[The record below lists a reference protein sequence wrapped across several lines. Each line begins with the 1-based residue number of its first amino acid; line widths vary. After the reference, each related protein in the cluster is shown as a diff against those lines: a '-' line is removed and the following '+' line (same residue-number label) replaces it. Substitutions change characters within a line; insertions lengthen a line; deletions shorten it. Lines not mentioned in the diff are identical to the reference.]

1 VFNSISGE
9 VTYKDDNRIFLQAG
23 AVEWEIQVSRSTSDE
38 LPEEGQ
44 TAKVYVYL
52 HHRDDQMKLFGFSQV
67 VERDVFLD
75 LLKVEGV
82 GPRQALKILS
92 GTEVHRFIEAL
103 EGENLEILSAIPG
116 VGKRTAQK
124 IILKLKGKL
133 SVSTPGG
140 VSLEEDLVN
149 ALAGMGFD
157 RRSASTAVTSALRAL
172 PDRDLDREELERE
185 LFKTALAQ
193 LSGQEGKR

>member
-1 VFNSISGE
+1 MFNSISGE
-9 VTYKDDNRIFLQAG
+9 VTYKDDSRIFLQAG
-23 AVEWEIQVSRSTSDE
+23 TVEWEIQVSRSTSE
-38 LPEEGQ
+38 QLPEEGQ
-44 TAKVYVYL
+44 TARVYVYL
-52 HHRDDQMKLFGFSQV
+52 HHRDDQMRLFGFSQV

-103 EGENLEILSAIPG
+103 EGEDLELLSAIPG

-157 RRSASTAVTSALRAL
+157 RRSAAAAVTSAVRAL
-172 PDRDLDREELERE
+172 RDRDLDREELERE

>member
-1 VFNSISGE
+1 MFNSISGE
-9 VTYKDDNRIFLQAG
+9 LTYKDDNRIFLQAG
-23 AVEWEIQVSRSTSDE
+23 AVEWEIQVSRSTSDG

-44 TAKVYVYL
+44 TVKVYVYL
-52 HHRDDQMKLFGFSQV
+52 YHRDDQMKLFGFSQV

>member
-1 VFNSISGE
+1 MFNSIRGE
-9 VTYKDDNRIFLQAG
+9 ITYKDDNRIFLQAE
-23 AVEWEIQVSRSTSDE
+23 AVEWEIQVSRSTSDG

>member
-1 VFNSISGE
+1 MFNSIRGE
-9 VTYKDDNRIFLQAG
+9 ITYKDDNRIFLQAE

>member
-1 VFNSISGE
+1 VFNSIRGE
-9 VTYKDDNRIFLQAG
+9 ITYKDDNRIFLQAE
-23 AVEWEIQVSRSTSDE
+23 AVEWEIQVSRSTSDG

-140 VSLEEDLVN
+140 VSLEEDLVS

-185 LFKTALAQ
+185 LFKAALAQ

>member
-1 VFNSISGE
+1 MFNSISGE
-9 VTYKDDNRIFLQAG
+9 LTYKDDNRIFLQAG

>member
-1 VFNSISGE
+1 VFNSIRGE
-9 VTYKDDNRIFLQAG
+9 ITYKDDNRIFLQAE
-23 AVEWEIQVSRSTSDE
+23 AVEWEIQVSRSTSDG

-124 IILKLKGKL
+124 IVLKLKGKL

-140 VSLEEDLVN
+140 VSLEEDLVS

-185 LFKTALAQ
+185 LFKAALAQ